1 MTADA
6 SPDTNRIV
14 VGIDLGTTNSLA
26 AVVTRHGPRVL
37 RAADG
42 AALIPSVIAFPKK
55 AVPRSSDPPPKP
67 GHSTCRRAR
76 STR

>member
-1 MTADA
+1 MTADD
-6 SPDTNRIV
+6 SPRTNRIV

-42 AALIPSVIAFPKK
+42 AGLARTDDWTPG
-55 AVPRSSDPPPKP
+55 AVVPPPGEGAP
-67 GHSTCRRAR
+67 SPT
-76 STR
+76 